1 MSSTDTRHAEF
12 SRLRINCPHCGGHM
26 KVRTSKSDMSL
37 LRELYL
43 HCTNEFDCGF
53 RAKAHLEFVHNLAPS
68 RCPNP
73 KVKLLTSPWVLNQMR
88 LDLPAAND
96 DPYEE
101 EPTHE

>member
-1 MSSTDTRHAEF
+1 MSKTNSQSKEF
-12 SRLRINCPHCGGHM
+12 SRLRIDCPHCGSYM

-73 KVKLLTSPWVLNQMR
+73 SVKLITSPWVLNQMT

-101 EPTHE
+101 